1 MCSTFSKCFSLW
13 NFCCCLDSN
22 PIGIY
27 LLKHCPFNTLFCA
40 KINAIKTQ
48 TQPQPTA
55 RTILHYDHFIFSL
68 ANKQKL
74 YQQNPR
80 KNEKVNRKVNILVGI
95 KTNTHE
101 LALVWFWKRT
111 RQCFSLAKSL
121 CENLI
126 YLADLLRLLNVTFGE
141 NFKHVTDAVT
151 VTDAVNLSKNW
162 VCFKNIQTDI
172 KLPWKLSLT

>member
-1 MCSTFSKCFSLW
+1 M
-13 NFCCCLDSN
+13 
-22 PIGIY
+22 
-27 LLKHCPFNTLFCA
+27 FCA

-48 TQPQPTA
+48 TQPQPTV

-95 KTNTHE
+95 KTKPHE
-101 LALVWFWKRT
+101 LAFVWFSKRT
-111 RQCFSLAKSL
+111 RQRSSLAKSL

-126 YLADLLRLLNVTFGE
+126 YLTDLLRLLNVTFVE
-141 NFKHVTDAVT
+141 NFKHVTDAVKVTDTVT

-162 VCFKNIQTDI
+162 ACFKNIQTDI
-172 KLPWKLSLT
+172 KLSGKFSLT